1 MLRGHRDE
9 LSAVYFDNAR
19 EARPAPGVLEALQAA
34 GTVVIGPSNPPLSI
48 WPILAVEHIRRAVA
62 AAPRVIAVSPLFGGK
77 TLKGPADRVMAALGL
92 PPGNAGVLAA
102 YEGLLTDL
110 VIDEGDRD
118 DVARLGEG
126 RVRIHAADTRI
137 TEPAAARALRRMAAG
152 VALTI
157 SIHPVPGLPE
167 IRPGDDLAGLL
178 AHALSQ
184 AGLGPEPGDVLVVTH
199 KAVSKAEGAVVPL
212 EGEEEAA
219 YRRLVEDQA
228 VEILRR
234 RGSLVIAKTRHGFI
248 CANAGVDRSNTAPGT
263 AVLLPAEPDRSA
275 HSLRLALRRLTGVDL
290 PVVITDTFGRAWR
303 KGLVDVAIGVSGLEV
318 ILDLRGTHDAQGRE
332 LKVTEVAVVDEIAA
346 AADLAMGK
354 AAGVPAAL
362 VRGLAVPRGEGR
374 AVDLIRPPGEDMFR

>member
-1 MLRGHRDE
+1 
-9 LSAVYFDNAR
+9 
-19 EARPAPGVLEALQAA
+19 
-34 GTVVIGPSNPPLSI
+34 
-48 WPILAVEHIRRAVA
+48 
-62 AAPRVIAVSPLFGGK
+62 
-77 TLKGPADRVMAALGL
+77 
-92 PPGNAGVLAA
+92 
-102 YEGLLTDL
+102 
-110 VIDEGDRD
+110 
-118 DVARLGEG
+118 
-126 RVRIHAADTRI
+126 
-137 TEPAAARALRRMAAG
+137 MAAG

-219 YRRLVEDQA
+219 YRRVVEDQA

-290 PVVITDTFGRAWR
+290 PVVITDTFGRSWR

-374 AVDLIRPPGEDMFR
+374 AADLIRPSGEDMFR